1 MGRRLLRV
9 LPLIALLAVC
19 AGCASTPAVMRLEN
33 TASAQDAVWPPAPDV
48 PRYRLVGQLTGEGN
62 FSRKTEAR
70 GVGRRMLGWLAGL
83 VTGPEVPRV
92 LQRPQSGFTDAQGRV
107 YVTDVSRAAIY
118 VFDAP
123 AGRMRVWEQADQRAR
138 FDTPVG
144 IVPGR
149 DGEILVA
156 DAELKRIVRLDD
168 DGRPLGAFGQGELA
182 RPVGLARD
190 AAGGRVFVADAQA
203 DMVVIFNDAG
213 ERIGAI
219 GRRGEGAGEFNS
231 PTYVSYTGGRLLVAD
246 TLNARIQIFDSAGE
260 YVGQFGRRGL
270 YVGDFTRPKGVAA
283 DSDGNIYVVESYYD
297 YLLVFSQRGE
307 LLLPIGG
314 TGSGNGEFFL
324 PAGVWID
331 DHNQVYVA
339 DTYNGRVMVFQY
351 LGGT

>member
-1 MGRRLLRV
+1 MGRRLRALSI
-9 LPLIALLAVC
+9 LGLLALCV
-19 AGCASTPAVMRLEN
+19 AGCASTPSVMRFEN
-33 TASAQDAVWPPAPDV
+33 GAATEGEVWPSAPDV
-48 PRYRLVGQLTGEGN
+48 PRYRLVGQLTGEDN
-62 FSRKTEAR
+62 FTRNVEAQ
-70 GVGRRMLGWLAGL
+70 GLGRRVFGWLAGL
-83 VTGPEVPRV
+83 VTGPEIPRV
-92 LQRPQSGFTDAQGRV
+92 LQRPQSGYTDAEGRV
-107 YVTDVSRAAIY
+107 YVTDVSRAAVY

-123 AGRMRVWEQADQRAR
+123 AGRMRVWEQADRRVR

-144 IVPGR
+144 IAPGR

-156 DAELKRIVRLDD
+156 DAELKRVVRLDP

-203 DMVVIFNDAG
+203 DTVVIFNDAG

-219 GRRGEGAGEFNS
+219 GRRGEGPGEFNS
-231 PTYVSYTGGRLLVAD
+231 PTYISYSGGRLLVAD
-246 TLNARIQIFDSAGE
+246 TLNARIQIFDTAGE
-260 YVGQFGRRGL
+260 YVGEFGRRGL

-283 DSDGNIYVVESYYD
+283 DSDGNVYVVESYYD
-297 YLLVFSQRGE
+297 YLLVFSQQGE

-331 DHNQVYVA
+331 DRNQVYVA
-339 DTYNGRVMVFQY
+339 DAYNGRVMVFQY